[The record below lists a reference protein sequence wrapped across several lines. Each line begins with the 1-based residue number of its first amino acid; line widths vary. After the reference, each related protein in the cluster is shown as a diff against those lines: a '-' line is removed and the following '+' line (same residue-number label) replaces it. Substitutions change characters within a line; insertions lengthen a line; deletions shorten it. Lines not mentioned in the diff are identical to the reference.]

1 MNNRNTTVAGIGA
14 ILVAVGS
21 ILTNLFDG
29 DVSTVPDYAA
39 AVAAVLA
46 GVTAW
51 LVMRILDAKFPE
63 PAAEQHG
70 AAHA

>member
-46 GVTAW
+46 GVGLIFAK
-51 LVMRILDAKFPE
+51 DAKKGTD
-63 PAAEQHG
+63 A
-70 AAHA
+70 